1 MKKFLFLF
9 ASMMLLGG
17 YFVHAAT
24 TENATEV
31 VTLHLNFTVDA
42 QTVRF
47 NCPEAEQYGINILT
61 VCLHNEVTKR
71 V

>member
-24 TENATEV
+24 TENANMATTENATEV
-31 VTLHLNFTVDA
+31 VTL
-42 QTVRF
+42 
-47 NCPEAEQYGINILT
+47 PI
-61 VCLHNEVTKR
+61 EVTKR

>member
-17 YFVHAAT
+17 YLVNAAT
-24 TENATEV
+24 TETVGSAQTENATEV
-31 VTLHLNFTVDA
+31 VTLHL
-42 QTVRF
+42 
-47 NCPEAEQYGINILT
+47 
-61 VCLHNEVTKR
+61 EVTKR